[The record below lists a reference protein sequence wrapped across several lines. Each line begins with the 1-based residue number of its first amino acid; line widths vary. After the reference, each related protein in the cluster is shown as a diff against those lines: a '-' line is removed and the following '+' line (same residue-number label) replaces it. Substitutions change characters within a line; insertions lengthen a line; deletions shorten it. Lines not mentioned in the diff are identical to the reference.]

1 SPRPTG
7 LPSCDR
13 SCAATAPCGGVS
25 SPPREKVAAP
35 YDLPYLAAHRL
46 DELKAVVSQALAT
59 PGPVLCEIFTP
70 STQEI
75 IPTVSS
81 YKREDGTME
90 SRPLHDMY
98 PFMDPETLR
107 RYML

>member
-1 SPRPTG
+1 MRRNDG
-7 LPSCDR
+7 RIEILPG
-13 SCAATAPCGGVS
+13 CAET
-25 SPPREKVAAP
+25 KVEAG
-35 YDLPYLAAHRL
+35 
-46 DELKAVVSQALAT
+46 EAV
-59 PGPVLCEIFTP
+59 EIVTP